1 MYKWL
6 TIVFS
11 GLLLLAAA
19 GGYIYKK
26 AMDPIKQA
34 RQEAEQRV
42 NADKKLKQV
51 DDFYL
56 YNGSETYYVMIGEEK
71 NGEKVVFW
79 IPEKKDKKIIE
90 KKLADGISKQEAIEK
105 LVKEKQ
111 PKEILGV
118 RLGMEKKLPVWELS
132 YLDKKSNLNYY
143 YIHFDTG
150 KWWRNIENL

>member
-6 TIVFS
+6 TVIFS

-19 GGYIYKK
+19 GGYIYIK

-34 RQEAEQRV
+34 KKEAEQRI
-42 NADKKLKQV
+42 NADKKLKQIE
-51 DDFYL
+51 DFYL
-56 YNGSETYYVMIGEEK
+56 YNGTKTYYVMIGEEK

-79 IPEKKDKKIIE
+79 IPEKKDEKIIE
-90 KKLADGISKQEAIEK
+90 KKLADGISKQEAVDK
-105 LVKEKQ
+105 LVNEKQ

-118 RLGMEKKLPVWELS
+118 RLGMEKRLPVWELS
-132 YLDKKSNLNYY
+132 YLDNQSHLNYY

-150 KWWRNIENL
+150 KWWRKIENL